1 MKLNNNKIWIL
12 NSIVL
17 TITFM
22 ILLSGSNNDVSY
34 AQKSVDNN
42 SGSGKQLFCTRDFS
56 NFINNGLDF
65 NGEGFIDYW
74 NDILVIYNTNYCQYS
89 DIDSL
94 LNRIDKARKQIR
106 QAFYVCD
113 TATATRV
120 ASQYY
125 QLSAEL
131 YYLRHF
137 VNITNPPNPKAS
149 EKEKALNVIKDSSV
163 RKKFMNMFVNDLKYF
178 DADTGNRVF
187 EQLEAKYASKI
198 EAYQNCSDPNLGML
212 TDRINNIKNTLNQL
226 KLLGDR
232 FQAKVE
238 ARNNARDKRLKE
250 NPGILSAFSA
260 HNAAEF
266 FNSVF
271 NIRLNNEPIKETTVW
286 EQISNTYKQN
296 KLGGNLTAEKD
307 NIEVP
312 RGIKFNDIA
321 DDLSLI
327 KRRDMDV
334 DMDIKFVTS
343 YDLKYR
349 QVGGMGLDKAK
360 VNLDDLKVI
369 LTDTFQPLLEIKG
382 CTANIVGKQCGE
394 R

>member
-1 MKLNNNKIWIL
+1 MKSQNHKIWIF
-12 NSIVL
+12 NYVVL
-17 TITFM
+17 TITFIM
-22 ILLSGSNNDVSY
+22 LLGSSNHSVSY

-42 SGSGKQLFCTRDFS
+42 SSSGKQLFCTRDYG

-74 NDILVIYNTNYCQYS
+74 NDILVIYNQNYCQYS

-120 ASQYY
+120 ANQYY
-125 QLSAEL
+125 QLSAEV

-137 VNITNPPNPKAS
+137 VNISNPPNPKAS
-149 EKEKALNVIKDSSV
+149 EKEKQLNVMKNSDI
-163 RKKFMNMFVNDLKYF
+163 RQKFMETFVNDLKYF
-178 DADTGNRVF
+178 NAETGNMVF
-187 EQLEAKYASKI
+187 QQLENKYANKM
-198 EAYQNCSDPNLGML
+198 EAYQNCSDPNLVML
-212 TDRINNIKNTLNQL
+212 NERIDRIKNTANQL
-226 KLLGDR
+226 KALGNR

-238 ARNNARDKRLKE
+238 ARNNAREKRLKE
-250 NPGILSAFSA
+250 NPGILAAFSA
-260 HNAAEF
+260 SNAGEF
-266 FNSVF
+266 FNNIF
-271 NIRLNNEPIKETTVW
+271 NIRLNNEPIGESTAW
-286 EQISNTYKQN
+286 EQISNTFKEYKP
-296 KLGGNLTAEKD
+296 GSNLTAEKG

-312 RGIKFNDIA
+312 SGIKFNDIA

-334 DMDIKFVTS
+334 DMDIKFVTT

-349 QVGGMGLDKAK
+349 QIGGIGLDKAK

-369 LTDTFQPLLEIKG
+369 LTDTFKPLSEIKG